1 MNAEEVIKRASE
13 EIAKLAKIQVERVV
27 GLSKADQGWMVSLEG
42 VERRAIPETMDVLGL
57 YEVLLDEDGNLL
69 SFGRKSLR
77 KRGDTEE
84 R

>member
-1 MNAEEVIKRASE
+1 MNAEEVIKKASQ

-27 GLSKADQGWMVSLEG
+27 NLSKTDQGWMVALEG
-42 VERRAIPETMDVLGL
+42 VERRAIPETMDILGL
-57 YEVLLDEDGNLL
+57 YEVFLDEDGKLL

>member
-57 YEVLLDEDGNLL
+57 YEVLLDEDGHLL
-69 SFGRKSLR
+69 SFGRKNLR